1 MATFVAGFLV
11 LVLGQAADEPLYQ
24 NSFKHQIPFNVQPER
39 RAEIREI
46 RLYWSADKGSSWQL
60 YRSAAPDQSYF
71 IFDAPKDGVYWFRI
85 AAVNLKGKQEPDNI
99 YAAPA
104 ESTIKMVID
113 SLKPVVKL
121 VAPRREGEEVTTSW
135 EITEEHPDPK
145 TLVLEYQVQGSTSWL
160 PVSITPGPTG
170 TARVRPGSAAGVT
183 LRMTFT
189 DKARNQTQTLAD
201 VPGTTVTTAAFASG
215 GTPPVP
221 PPVQPPSQVAPVAP
235 PVQSGPAP
243 APPPVTPPTTPMP
256 PVSPPP
262 PTGPEVNVNPPVR
275 DPIVP
280 RDVNPPTLPPAGMV
294 PPAQLATTQSRLVAS
309 SEDTRG
315 PRATGFTGTRALPA
329 IRYVNHREVALA
341 YEITREGPSRVG
353 NVELWWTPD
362 EGKTWERAPAPP
374 VEDAVL
380 NNRRQRIID
389 LQEGDSI
396 YGFSLVIRNRAG
408 LGKAAPRAGDV
419 PEMRI
424 ELDTVKPLAQLF
436 KPQADPHNR
445 DTLLLTWSA
454 KDKNLTPTP
463 VTLEWSERSDGGWQ
477 GIGVDLA
484 NTGQYAWQ
492 LPPTMPVQ
500 VYLRLRVKDL
510 AGNEG
515 VAVTPEP
522 QLVDLTEPEG
532 RLVDVAPTVH
542 RP

>member
-11 LVLGQAADEPLYQ
+11 LVLGQTTDDALYQ

-46 RLYWSADKGSSWQL
+46 RLYWSADKGASWQL

-71 IFDAPKDGVYWFRI
+71 IFDAPKDGEYWFRI
-85 AAVNLKGKQEPDNI
+85 AAVNQKGKQEPDNI

-121 VAPRREGEEVTTSW
+121 VSPHREGEEVMTSW

-145 TLVLEYQVQGSTSWL
+145 ALVLEYQIQGSTTWL
-160 PVSITPGPTG
+160 PVSITPGATG
-170 TARVRPGSAAGVT
+170 TARVRPGNAAGVSF
-183 LRMTFT
+183 RMTFT

-201 VPGTTVTTAAFASG
+201 VPGTTVTTAGFASG
-215 GTPPVP
+215 GTPPAAP
-221 PPVQPPSQVAPVAP
+221 PPVQPVSQGTVAP
-235 PVQSGPAP
+235 PPAP
-243 APPPVTPPTTPMP
+243 GPDPVPPSVTPPMP
-256 PVSPPP
+256 QPAPIAP
-262 PTGPEVNVNPPVR
+262 PTAPVNVNPPVR

-280 RDVNPPTLPPAGMV
+280 RDVNPPTLPPDGFV
-294 PPAQLATTQSRLVAS
+294 PPAPPATQSRLVAS
-309 SEDTRG
+309 SEDMRV
-315 PRATGFTGTRALPA
+315 PRATSFTGTRALPA

-374 VEDAVL
+374 VKDAVL
-380 NNRRQRIID
+380 NNRHQRIID
-389 LQEGDSI
+389 LQEGDGI
-396 YGFSLVIRNRAG
+396 YGFSLVVRSRAG

-436 KPQADPHNR
+436 KPQADSQNR
-445 DTLLLTWSA
+445 DTLLLSWSA

-463 VTLEWSERSDGGWQ
+463 ITLEWSERLDGSWQ
-477 GIGVDLA
+477 PIGVDLA